1 MAQANQVK
9 AKSHAA
15 LVFHAEVAHNAKIYH
30 APGRVN
36 LIGEHTDYNDGFVLP
51 AAIDYTCWVAIARRD
66 DRKLIFHSKEFNDT
80 RELNL
85 DGLLPKPKGDWSDY
99 PVGVAWE
106 LLKLGI
112 KLRGAMLSVVSD
124 VPIGA
129 GLSSSASLEVA
140 VGFALLN
147 ENVPIDRT
155 QLALAC
161 QRAENEFVGA
171 RCGIMDQY
179 IACYGQQGHAVL
191 LDCRSLTHKFIPI
204 PGELSLVVCNT
215 MVKHEHAGSAYNVR
229 RAECEEVV
237 SRLTSFVPG
246 IRVLRDVSMEQ
257 LELYSEKLTPP
268 LYRRAR
274 HVVTENERTQ
284 KFALALQKNEIG
296 ALAPLMA
303 ESHRSLRDDFEVSC
317 VELDSMVEIAAK
329 QKGVFGAR
337 MTGGGFG
344 GCTINLVGNAHAEE
358 FKRNVAVEYSKQ
370 TGITPAIYICQASAG
385 AGEAVQGV
393 ALD

>member
-1 MAQANQVK
+1 MAETNRVK
-9 AKSHAA
+9 AKSHPA
-15 LVFHAEVAHNAKIYH
+15 LEFHSEIAHEAKIYR

-36 LIGEHTDYNDGFVLP
+36 LIGEHTDYSDGFALP
-51 AAIDYTCWVAIARRD
+51 AAIDYPCWVAIAPRD
-66 DRKLIFHSKEFNDT
+66 DRKLVFHSKEFNDT

-85 DGLLPKPKGDWSDY
+85 DGVLPKPQGDWSDY

-112 KLRGAMLSVVSD
+112 KLRGAMLSIVSD

-147 ENVPIDRT
+147 ENAPIDRT

-161 QRAENEFVGA
+161 QRAENQFVGA

-179 IACYGQQGHAVL
+179 IACYGQEGHAVL

-237 SRLTSFVPG
+237 SRLRSFVPG
-246 IRVLRDVSMEQ
+246 IRALRDVSMEQ
-257 LELYSEKLTPP
+257 LDLYAGKLTPL

-284 KFALALQKNEIG
+284 KFALALQINEIG
-296 ALAPLMA
+296 ALGPLMA

-317 VELDSMVEIAAK
+317 LELDSMVEIATK
-329 QKGVFGAR
+329 QKGVLGAR

-344 GCTINLVGNAHAEE
+344 GSTINLVGNAHAEE
-358 FKRNVAVEYSKQ
+358 FKRNVAAEYSKQ
-370 TGITPAIYICQASAG
+370 TGITPVIYICQPSAG
-385 AGEAVQGV
+385 ASEAAQGV